1 MNGQMIEELKAAMQK
16 EKALSVSPPI
26 TPNPEPHGTGFFI
39 AYRFGKNYI
48 LTLFPPLI
56 ICSTL
61 K

>member
-48 LTLFPPLI
+48 LTLFPPL
-56 ICSTL
+56 
-61 K
+61 